1 MPVNLSVPKLSV
13 IVPAYNLQDYIEACL
28 LSVLEQQTDFAYEVM
43 VCDDCST
50 DSTAQ
55 RIADLQQ
62 RFPDKLKAIFKPQNQ
77 GLAQNMLTL
86 LAACQGDYIAYLDGD
101 DLALAGK
108 LQRQVDYLDSHA
120 DCQMV
125 YHESDMFDSAS
136 NKSIKYYSSQ
146 HYNWSH
152 IPQRSGIEDLIRY
165 GTYLQASS
173 VMFRRHAH
181 LAQTVALDCRIIF
194 DYPFYILNAGFLQAN
209 IDFMPEVLGR
219 YRIHDTSFG
228 AQTSRSVT
236 RRQQSLAD
244 IEHACVLAKQFA
256 VADEVIAE
264 GIAHH
269 RFAAALYFLSR
280 DEHQL
285 FLHYIEAAS
294 ADGRFFN
301 DKHQLAYEL
310 RHQPSVL
317 KKRIQEMA

>member
-1 MPVNLSVPKLSV
+1 MSVKLSV

-28 LSVLEQQTDFAYEVM
+28 LSVLEQQTDFAYEVL

-50 DSTAQ
+50 DATAQ
-55 RIADLQQ
+55 RIAALQP

-77 GLAQNMLTL
+77 GLAQNMLSL

-108 LQRQVDYLDSHA
+108 LQRQVDYLDKHA

-125 YHESDMFDSAS
+125 YHESDMFDSAT
-136 NKSIKYYSSQ
+136 NKTIKRYSAQ
-146 HYNWSH
+146 HYNWAH
-152 IPQRSGIEDLIRY
+152 IPQRSSIHDLLRY

-173 VMFRRHAH
+173 VMFRRHPH

-209 IDFMPEVLGR
+209 IDFIPEVLGR
-219 YRIHDTSFG
+219 YRIHDNSFG

-244 IEHACVLAKQFA
+244 IEHACLLAKQFA
-256 VADEVIAE
+256 VPDKVIAE

-269 RFAAALYFLSR
+269 RFAAALYFLNR
-280 DEHQL
+280 DENSL
-285 FLHYIEAAS
+285 FLRYIEEAS
-294 ADGRFFN
+294 ADGWFFN
-301 DKHQLAYEL
+301 PKHQLAFEL
-310 RHQPSVL
+310 RYEPSVL
-317 KKRIQEMA
+317 KKRLQDMG